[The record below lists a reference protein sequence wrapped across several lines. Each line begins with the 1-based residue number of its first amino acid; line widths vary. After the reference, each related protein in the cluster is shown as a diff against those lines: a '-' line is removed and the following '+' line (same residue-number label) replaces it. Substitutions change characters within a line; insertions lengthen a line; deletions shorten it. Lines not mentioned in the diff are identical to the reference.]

1 MNCLLLSNNGI
12 ALNLPP
18 SLGGSVANYNYM
30 LKLDMIYKQAV
41 VLPSNI
47 NNKEVVMLG
56 EVWTTGSM
64 SNKTSA
70 NTLNI
75 TWNNF
80 NSNVELHGLSKY
92 YTANAKIKVEKKFNF
107 RNINNLQIMLS
118 SYQSGSANASAIWN
132 LTGWNLNGGNRLNP
146 RANLTLYWN

>member
-56 EVWTTGSM
+56 EVWTTRNM

-70 NTLNI
+70 NTLHI

-80 NSNVELHGLSKY
+80 NSNVQLHGLSKY
-92 YTANAKIKVEKKFNF
+92 YAANAKIKVEKKFKF
-107 RNINNLQIMLS
+107 GNINNLQIMLS
-118 SYQSGSANASAIWN
+118 SYQSGSANLSA
-132 LTGWNLNGGNRLNP
+132 GWNLNDGNRLNP

>member
-70 NTLNI
+70 NTLHI
-75 TWNNF
+75 TWNNI

-107 RNINNLQIMLS
+107 GNINNLQIMLS
-118 SYQSGSANASAIWN
+118 SYQSGSANAPR
-132 LTGWNLNGGNRLNP
+132 GWNLGAGNTLNP
-146 RANLTLYWN
+146 RAKLTLYWN

>member
-80 NSNVELHGLSKY
+80 NSNVELNGLSKY
-92 YTANAKIKVEKKFNF
+92 YAANVKIKVEKKFKF
-107 RNINNLQIMLS
+107 GNINNLQIMLS
-118 SYQSGSANASAIWN
+118 SYQSGSANASR
-132 LTGWNLNGGNRLNP
+132 GWNLDGGNRLNP

>member
-56 EVWTTGSM
+56 EVWTSANM
-64 SNKTSA
+64 SNKTSG
-70 NTLNI
+70 NTLHI

-80 NSNVELHGLSKY
+80 NSSVELHGLSKY

-107 RNINNLQIMLS
+107 GNINNLQIMLS
-118 SYQSGSANASAIWN
+118 SYQSGSANAAR
-132 LTGWNLNGGNRLNP
+132 GWNLNGGNRLNP

>member
-1 MNCLLLSNNGI
+1 MNRLLLSNNGI
-12 ALNLPP
+12 AVNLPP

-30 LKLDMIYKQAV
+30 LNLDMIYKQAV

-70 NTLNI
+70 STLNI

-80 NSNVELHGLSKY
+80 SSNVELHGLSKY
-92 YTANAKIKVEKKFNF
+92 YTANAKIKVEKKFKF
-107 RNINNLQIMLS
+107 GNIDNLQIMLS
-118 SYQSGSANASAIWN
+118 SYQSGSANARA
-132 LTGWNLNGGNRLNP
+132 GWNLGDGNRLNP
-146 RANLTLYWN
+146 RAKLTLYWN

>member
-80 NSNVELHGLSKY
+80 NSSVELHGLSKR

-107 RNINNLQIMLS
+107 GNINNLQIMLS
-118 SYQSGSANASAIWN
+118 SYQSGSANAAR
-132 LTGWNLNGGNRLNP
+132 GWNLDGGNRLNP
-146 RANLTLYWN
+146 RAKLTLYWN

>member
-56 EVWTTGSM
+56 EVWTTGNM

-70 NTLNI
+70 NTLHI

-107 RNINNLQIMLS
+107 GNINNLQIMLS
-118 SYQSGSANASAIWN
+118 SWQSGSANARS
-132 LTGWNLNGGNRLNP
+132 GWNLN
-146 RANLTLYWN
+146 

>member
-56 EVWTTGSM
+56 EVWATGSM

-80 NSNVELHGLSKY
+80 NSNVQLHALNKY
-92 YTANAKIKVEKKFNF
+92 YAANVKIKVEKKFNF

-118 SYQSGSANASAIWN
+118 SYQSGSANAPR
-132 LTGWNLNGGNRLNP
+132 GWNLGDGDRLNP

>member
-70 NTLNI
+70 NTLHI

-80 NSNVELHGLSKY
+80 NSNVELNGLNKY
-92 YTANAKIKVEKKFNF
+92 YTANAKIKVEKKFKF
-107 RNINNLQIMLS
+107 GNINNLQIMLS
-118 SYQSGSANASAIWN
+118 SYQSGSAKAPR
-132 LTGWNLNGGNRLNP
+132 GWNLNDGNRLNP

>member
-47 NNKEVVMLG
+47 NKEVVMLG

-70 NTLNI
+70 NTLHI

-92 YTANAKIKVEKKFNF
+92 YAANAKIKVEKKFNF
-107 RNINNLQIMLS
+107 GNINNLQIMLS
-118 SYQSGSANASAIWN
+118 SYQSGSANARA
-132 LTGWNLNGGNRLNP
+132 GWNLGGGNRLNP
-146 RANLTLYWN
+146 RAKLTLYWN

>member
-56 EVWTTGSM
+56 EVWTTRNM

-70 NTLNI
+70 NALNI

-107 RNINNLQIMLS
+107 GNINNLQIMLS
-118 SYQSGSANASAIWN
+118 SWQSGSANAAR
-132 LTGWNLNGGNRLNP
+132 GWNLGDGNRLNP
-146 RANLTLYWN
+146 RAKLTLYWN

>member
-56 EVWTTGSM
+56 EVWATGSM

-80 NSNVELHGLSKY
+80 NSNVELHGLNKY
-92 YTANAKIKVEKKFNF
+92 YAANVKIKVEKKFKF
-107 RNINNLQIMLS
+107 GNINNLQIMLS
-118 SYQSGSANASAIWN
+118 SYQSGSANAPR
-132 LTGWNLNGGNRLNP
+132 GWNLGGGNTLNP
-146 RANLTLYWN
+146 RAKLTLYWN

>member
-47 NNKEVVMLG
+47 NNKEVVML
-56 EVWTTGSM
+56 
-64 SNKTSA
+64 
-70 NTLNI
+70 
-75 TWNNF
+75 
-80 NSNVELHGLSKY
+80 
-92 YTANAKIKVEKKFNF
+92 
-107 RNINNLQIMLS
+107 
-118 SYQSGSANASAIWN
+118 
-132 LTGWNLNGGNRLNP
+132 
-146 RANLTLYWN
+146 

>member
-75 TWNNF
+75 TWNIF

-92 YTANAKIKVEKKFNF
+92 YAANVKIKVEKKFNF

-118 SYQSGSANASAIWN
+118 SYQSGSANAPR
-132 LTGWNLNGGNRLNP
+132 GWNLGGGNRLNP

>member
-56 EVWTTGSM
+56 EVWATGSM

-80 NSNVELHGLSKY
+80 NSNVELHGLNKY
-92 YTANAKIKVEKKFNF
+92 YAANVKIKVEKKFNF

-118 SYQSGSANASAIWN
+118 SYQSGSANARA
-132 LTGWNLNGGNRLNP
+132 GWNLNDGNRLNP

>member
-30 LKLDMIYKQAV
+30 LKLDMIYRQVV

-70 NTLNI
+70 NTLHI
-75 TWNNF
+75 TWNKF
-80 NSNVELHGLSKY
+80 NSSVELHALSTY
-92 YTANAKIKVEKKFNF
+92 YAANVKIKVEKKFNF
-107 RNINNLQIMLS
+107 GNINNLQIMLS
-118 SYQSGSANASAIWN
+118 SYQSGSANASA
-132 LTGWNLNGGNRLNP
+132 GWNLNDGNRLNP

>member
-30 LKLDMIYKQAV
+30 LKLNMIYKQAV

-56 EVWTTGSM
+56 EVWTSANM

-70 NTLNI
+70 NTLHI

-80 NSNVELHGLSKY
+80 SSNVELHALSKR

-107 RNINNLQIMLS
+107 GNINNLQIMLS
-118 SYQSGSANASAIWN
+118 SWQSGSANAAR
-132 LTGWNLNGGNRLNP
+132 GWNLSGGNRLNP

>member
-64 SNKTSA
+64 SNKTSG
-70 NTLNI
+70 NTLEI

-80 NSNVELHGLSKY
+80 NSKVTLHALSKY

-107 RNINNLQIMLS
+107 GNIDNLQIMLS
-118 SYQSGSANASAIWN
+118 SYQSGSAHASA
-132 LTGWNLNGGNRLNP
+132 GWNLNDGNSLNP

>member
-56 EVWTTGSM
+56 EVWTTRNM

-118 SYQSGSANASAIWN
+118 SYQSGSANAPR
-132 LTGWNLNGGNRLNP
+132 GWNLGDANRLNP
-146 RANLTLYWN
+146 RAKLTLYWN

>member
-64 SNKTSA
+64 SNKSSA

-75 TWNNF
+75 TWNIF

-118 SYQSGSANASAIWN
+118 SYQSGSANAPR
-132 LTGWNLNGGNRLNP
+132 GWNLGAGNRLNP
-146 RANLTLYWN
+146 RAKLTLYWN

>member
-18 SLGGSVANYNYM
+18 SLGGLVANYNYM

-56 EVWTTGSM
+56 EVWTTGNM
-64 SNKTSA
+64 SNKTSG
-70 NTLNI
+70 NTLHI
-75 TWNNF
+75 TWSNF
-80 NSNVELHGLSKY
+80 NSTVELNALSRY

-107 RNINNLQIMLS
+107 GNIDNLQIMLS
-118 SYQSGSANASAIWN
+118 S
-132 LTGWNLNGGNRLNP
+132 
-146 RANLTLYWN
+146 

>member
-80 NSNVELHGLSKY
+80 NSSVELHGLSKY

-107 RNINNLQIMLS
+107 GNINNLQIMLS
-118 SYQSGSANASAIWN
+118 SYQSGSANAP
-132 LTGWNLNGGNRLNP
+132 TGWNLNSGNRLNP
-146 RANLTLYWN
+146 RAKLTLYWN

>member
-70 NTLNI
+70 STLDI

-80 NSNVELHGLSKY
+80 NSSVELHGLSKY
-92 YTANAKIKVEKKFNF
+92 YTANAKIKVEKKFKF
-107 RNINNLQIMLS
+107 GNINNLQIMLS
-118 SYQSGSANASAIWN
+118 SWQSGSAKAPR
-132 LTGWNLNGGNRLNP
+132 GWNLNGGNRLNP
-146 RANLTLYWN
+146 REKLTLYWN

>member
-56 EVWTTGSM
+56 EVWATGSM

-80 NSNVELHGLSKY
+80 NSNVELHGLNKY
-92 YTANAKIKVEKKFNF
+92 YAANVKIKVEKKFNF
-107 RNINNLQIMLS
+107 GNINNLQIMLS
-118 SYQSGSANASAIWN
+118 SYQSGSANAPR
-132 LTGWNLNGGNRLNP
+132 GWNLGGGNRLNP
-146 RANLTLYWN
+146 RAKLTLYWN

>member
-92 YTANAKIKVEKKFNF
+92 YAANVKIKVEKKFNF

-118 SYQSGSANASAIWN
+118 SYQSGSANAPR
-132 LTGWNLNGGNRLNP
+132 GWNLGGGNRLNP
-146 RANLTLYWN
+146 RA

>member
-56 EVWTTGSM
+56 EVWTSANM
-64 SNKTSA
+64 SNKASA
-70 NTLNI
+70 NTLHI

-80 NSNVELHGLSKY
+80 NSNVELHALSKY
-92 YTANAKIKVEKKFNF
+92 YAANVKIKVEKKFNF

-118 SYQSGSANASAIWN
+118 SYQSGSANAPR
-132 LTGWNLNGGNRLNP
+132 GWNLGDGNRLNP
-146 RANLTLYWN
+146 RAKLTLYWN

>member
-47 NNKEVVMLG
+47 NKEVVMLG

-70 NTLNI
+70 STLNI

-80 NSNVELHGLSKY
+80 SSNVELHGLSKY
-92 YTANAKIKVEKKFNF
+92 YAANAKIKVEKKFKF
-107 RNINNLQIMLS
+107 GNINNLQIMLS
-118 SYQSGSANASAIWN
+118 SYQSGSANAPR
-132 LTGWNLNGGNRLNP
+132 GWNLGDGNRLNP
-146 RANLTLYWN
+146 RAKLTLYWN

>member
-56 EVWTTGSM
+56 EVWTTGNM

-70 NTLNI
+70 NTLHI

-80 NSNVELHGLSKY
+80 NSNVELHGLNKY
-92 YTANAKIKVEKKFNF
+92 YAANVKIKVEKKFNF
-107 RNINNLQIMLS
+107 GNINNLQIMLS
-118 SYQSGSANASAIWN
+118 SWQSGSANARS
-132 LTGWNLNGGNRLNP
+132 GWNLGDGNRLNP
-146 RANLTLYWN
+146 RAKLTLYWN

>member
-56 EVWTTGSM
+56 EVWTTGNM
-64 SNKTSA
+64 SNKTSG
-70 NTLNI
+70 NTLEV

-80 NSNVELHGLSKY
+80 NSKVTLHALSKR

-107 RNINNLQIMLS
+107 GNINNLQIMLS
-118 SYQSGSANASAIWN
+118 SYQSGSANAAR
-132 LTGWNLNGGNRLNP
+132 GWNLGDGNRLNP

>member
-18 SLGGSVANYNYM
+18 SLGGSVANYNHM

-80 NSNVELHGLSKY
+80 NSNVELNGLNKY
-92 YTANAKIKVEKKFNF
+92 YAANVKIKVEKKFKF
-107 RNINNLQIMLS
+107 GNINNLQIMLS
-118 SYQSGSANASAIWN
+118 SYQSGSANASR
-132 LTGWNLNGGNRLNP
+132 GWNLGDGNILNP

>member
-56 EVWTTGSM
+56 EVWTTGNM
-64 SNKTSA
+64 SNKTSG
-70 NTLNI
+70 NTLEI

-80 NSNVELHGLSKY
+80 NSKVTLHALSKY
-92 YTANAKIKVEKKFNF
+92 YTANCRRKNK
-107 RNINNLQIMLS
+107 M
-118 SYQSGSANASAIWN
+118 
-132 LTGWNLNGGNRLNP
+132 
-146 RANLTLYWN
+146 

>member
-1 MNCLLLSNNGI
+1 
-12 ALNLPP
+12 
-18 SLGGSVANYNYM
+18 
-30 LKLDMIYKQAV
+30 
-41 VLPSNI
+41 
-47 NNKEVVMLG
+47 G

-80 NSNVELHGLSKY
+80 NSNVELHALSKY
-92 YTANAKIKVEKKFNF
+92 YAANAKIKVEKKFKF
-107 RNINNLQIMLS
+107 GNINNLQIMLS
-118 SYQSGSANASAIWN
+118 SYQSGSANAPR
-132 LTGWNLNGGNRLNP
+132 GWNLGDGNRLNP

>member
-70 NTLNI
+70 NTLHI

-107 RNINNLQIMLS
+107 GNIDNLQIMLS
-118 SYQSGSANASAIWN
+118 SWQSGSANAPR
-132 LTGWNLNGGNRLNP
+132 GWNLGGGNRLNP

>member
-56 EVWTTGSM
+56 EVWTSANM
-64 SNKTSA
+64 SNKTSG
-70 NTLNI
+70 NTLHI

-80 NSNVELHGLSKY
+80 NSSVELHGLSKR
-92 YTANAKIKVEKKFNF
+92 YTANAKIKVEKKFKF
-107 RNINNLQIMLS
+107 GNINNLQIMLS
-118 SYQSGSANASAIWN
+118 SWQSGSANAAR
-132 LTGWNLNGGNRLNP
+132 GWNLSGGNRLNP

>member
-56 EVWTTGSM
+56 EVWTIRNL

-70 NTLNI
+70 NTLHI

-80 NSNVELHGLSKY
+80 NSSVELHALSKY

-107 RNINNLQIMLS
+107 GNIDNLQIMLS
-118 SYQSGSANASAIWN
+118 SWQSGSAKAPR
-132 LTGWNLNGGNRLNP
+132 GWNLDGGNGLNP
-146 RANLTLYWN
+146 RAKLTLYWN

>member
-64 SNKTSA
+64 SNKTSG
-70 NTLNI
+70 NTLHI

-80 NSNVELHGLSKY
+80 NSNVKLHALSKR
-92 YTANAKIKVEKKFNF
+92 YTANVKIKVEKKFNF
-107 RNINNLQIMLS
+107 GNINNLQIMLS
-118 SYQSGSANASAIWN
+118 SWQSGSANARS
-132 LTGWNLNGGNRLNP
+132 GWNLGDGNRLNP
-146 RANLTLYWN
+146 RAKLTLYWN

>member
-80 NSNVELHGLSKY
+80 NSNVELHGLNKY
-92 YTANAKIKVEKKFNF
+92 YAANVKIKVEKKFKF
-107 RNINNLQIMLS
+107 GNINNLQIMLS
-118 SYQSGSANASAIWN
+118 SYQSGSANAPR
-132 LTGWNLNGGNRLNP
+132 GWNLGGGNTLNP
-146 RANLTLYWN
+146 RAKLTLYWN

>member
-56 EVWTTGSM
+56 EVWATGSM

-80 NSNVELHGLSKY
+80 NSNVELHGLNKY
-92 YTANAKIKVEKKFNF
+92 YAANVKIKVEKKFNF

-118 SYQSGSANASAIWN
+118 SYQSGSANA
-132 LTGWNLNGGNRLNP
+132 TPGWNLGGGNRLNP
-146 RANLTLYWN
+146 RAKLTLYWN